1 MRIIPVALQTHI
13 QAEVLS
19 LTRCLKI
26 TKNDG
31 TIVRLTTHDANLTV
45 GGDVYLAGVAL
56 DISAIQSTDELTVDN
71 AEITIGIDGEIIV
84 QTDFDSGLYDNA
96 PFELFIVNWED
107 TGDGV
112 IPLKRG
118 TLGDIE
124 IADALSVKI
133 QLRGLTQS
141 LQRPIVER
149 YSPTCRVALGSKRC
163 GVVNTPTKVRR
174 NRQKVKTF
182 DWFLVPAAN
191 VTTHT
196 VANAGFES
204 ATISPDWTI
213 PPGSAFTRENSFT
226 AAAGT
231 YYAEGGSGT
240 AGGELSAYQNFTTSD
255 LGLADA
261 DVDDGDYSVDFAL
274 QIAGTSNTFE
284 NAGKVFIEQ
293 YNALG
298 QTLRRDESEFVV
310 PEFQQWQGIGATAF
324 VLPGCRTIRVGFINR
339 IDQGSAG
346 YVAFDAATLRTWENS
361 ADTWDERVFRTV
373 RIPAYSSSELYA
385 YTNTNFESEAV
396 GNTNAGAAITGW
408 TIPTTNDYWRTVA
421 NIGSLLPQSGSLFL
435 FGGDDGSGDPN
446 VEYEIRQ
453 QKTLATGG
461 TLASEATPA
470 NIAAGWYYAE
480 FRGYAARTDSDSE
493 VRAIVGFYNAS
504 DTLISALDTGWFLPS
519 EDAWTLYTAGGT
531 VPAGTSSIRTS
542 LYTRSGAGG
551 SAANSGWDNVC
562 LYFTPTAYEGDA
574 DQEYG
579 RLGASQPTYDYG
591 LNDYTKDGQV
601 VVQARSLPFAY
612 ASVSG
617 VTSQRVF
624 TAPAISASSLMLYS
638 GKITWLS
645 GNNAGKT
652 SYVRIWDNSSKVV
665 KIYDEL
671 VGEIQ
676 VGDKFVYAYGCDK
689 TIDRCADT
697 FGNAHNFRGEP
708 YLPGPSKVIEFL
720 TTETN

>member
-1 MRIIPVALQTHI
+1 MRTIPVALQTHI
-13 QAEVLS
+13 AAEVLS

-31 TIVRLTTHDANLTV
+31 TIVRLTTHDVNLTV
-45 GGDVYLAGVAL
+45 NGDVYLAGVAL
-56 DISAIQSTDELTVDN
+56 DISAIQSTDTLSVDN
-71 AEITIGIDGEIIV
+71 AEITIGLDGEIIV

-124 IADALSVKI
+124 VEDALSVKV

-163 GVVNTPTKVRR
+163 GVVNTPNKVRR

-191 VTTHT
+191 VDTHT
-196 VANAGFES
+196 VANAGFETAS
-204 ATISPDWTI
+204 LAGWTV
-213 PPGSAFTRENSFT
+213 PAGSTFTRENAFT
-226 AAAGT
+226 AADGT
-231 YYAEGGSGT
+231 YYAEGGSGAT
-240 AGGELSAYQNFTTSD
+240 GAELVGYQDF
-255 LGLADA
+255 
-261 DVDDGDYSVDFAL
+261 DVASLSLSETDIDDGLYSVDFAM

-284 NAGKVFIEQ
+284 NAGKVYIEQ
-293 YNALG
+293 YNDLG
-298 QTLRRDESEFVV
+298 QTLRRDESEFIV

-324 VLPGCRTIRVGFINR
+324 ILPGCRAIRVGFINR

-346 YVAFDAATLRTWENS
+346 YVAFDAAALRTWENDES
-361 ADTWDERVFRTV
+361 TWDERVFRTV
-373 RIPAYSSSELYA
+373 RIPAYSSSELFA
-385 YTNTNFESEAV
+385 YVNANFDAAAV
-396 GNTNAGAAITGW
+396 GNTNVSAAITGW
-408 TIPTTNDYWRTVA
+408 TIPSTSDYWRTVA
-421 NIGSLLPQSGSLFL
+421 NVGSLLPQSGSLFL
-435 FGGDDGSGDPN
+435 FGGDDGTGTPN
-446 VEYEIRQ
+446 TDYEIRQ
-453 QKTLATGG
+453 QLTLANGG
-461 TLASEATPA
+461 TLASEATA
-470 NIAAGWYYAE
+470 QNIANGWYYAE
-480 FRGYAARTDSDSE
+480 LRGYAARTDDSE
-493 VRAIVGFYNAS
+493 VRAVVGYYNVS
-504 DTLISALDTGWFLPS
+504 GTLISSMDTGFFSPS
-519 EDAWTLYTAGGT
+519 LDSWSLYTLGGT
-531 VPAGTSSIRTS
+531 VPSGTDSIRLT
-542 LYTRSGAGG
+542 LYTRSGSGG
-551 SAANSGWDNVC
+551 SAANAGWDNVR

-574 DQEYG
+574 DEEYG
-579 RLGASQPTYDYG
+579 RLGATEPTYDYDS
-591 LNDYTKDGQV
+591 NSYTKDGQV

-612 ASVSG
+612 ASVTG

-624 TAPAISASSLMLYS
+624 NAAAISASAQSLYS

-652 SYVRIWDNSSKVV
+652 SYIRIWDNSSKTV

-671 VGEIQ
+671 VGDIQ
-676 VGDKFVYAYGCDK
+676 VGDKFVYAFGCDK

-720 TTETN
+720 TTETS

>member
-163 GVVNTPTKVRR
+163 GVVNTPTKIRR

-182 DWFLVPAAN
+182 DWFLVPDAN

-196 VANAGFES
+196 VANAGFET
-204 ATISPDWTI
+204 AALAGWTV
-213 PPGSAFTRENSFT
+213 PPGSAFDRANSFT
-226 AAAGT
+226 AGAGT

-240 AGGELSAYQNFTTSD
+240 TGAELVAYQDFATSA
-255 LGLADA
+255 LSLADA
-261 DVDDGDYSVDFAL
+261 DVDDGDYSVDFAI
-274 QIAGTSNTFE
+274 QIAATSNTFE
-284 NAGKVFIEQ
+284 NAGKVYVEQ
-293 YNALG
+293 YNSLG
-298 QTLRRDESEFVV
+298 QTLRRDESEYVV
-310 PEFQQWQGIGATAF
+310 PEFQQWQGIGVTAF
-324 VLPGCRTIRVGFINR
+324 VVPGCRTIRVGFINR

-346 YVAFDAATLRTWENS
+346 YVAFDAAVLRTWTNEAS
-361 ADTWDERVFRTV
+361 TWGSRVFRTV

-385 YTNTNFESEAV
+385 YSNTNFESGAV
-396 GNTNAGAAITGW
+396 GNTNVSNAITGW
-408 TIPTTNDYWRTVA
+408 TIPSTDDYWRVVSSVSGLT
-421 NIGSLLPQSGSLFL
+421 PQSGGLFL
-435 FGGDDGSGDPN
+435 FGGDDGSGDAN
-446 VEYEIRQ
+446 TTYEIRQ
-453 QKTLATGG
+453 QLTLANGG
-461 TLASEATPA
+461 TLASEATA
-470 NIAAGWYYAE
+470 ENIAAGWYYAE
-480 FRGYAARTDSDSE
+480 LRGYSARNDSDSE
-493 VRAIVGFYNAS
+493 VRAVVGFYNS
-504 DTLISALDTGWFLPS
+504 GGTLISTLDTGFFLPT
-519 EDAWTLYTAGGT
+519 EDAWGLTTLGGT
-531 VPAGTSSIRTS
+531 VPAGTNSIRTT
-542 LYTRSGAGG
+542 LYSRSGAGG
-551 SAANSGWDNVC
+551 SAANAGWDNVR
-562 LYFTPTAYEGDA
+562 LYFTPTAYEGEA
-574 DQEYG
+574 DEEWG
-579 RLGASQPTYDYG
+579 SLASSQPTYDYDS
-591 LNDYTKDGQV
+591 NAYTKDGQV
-601 VVQARSLPFAY
+601 VVQARPLQFAY
-612 ASVSG
+612 SAVTA

-624 TAPAISASSLMLYS
+624 EASSISSTAALLYS

-645 GNNAGKT
+645 GNNAGKN
-652 SYVRIWDNSSKVV
+652 SYIRIWDNTSKVV

-676 VGDKFVYAYGCDK
+676 VGDKFVYARGCDK